1 MEFHEL
7 QSKYSPYQAQIDQLV
22 SRIQGLQSQSDL
34 AESEVHRYI
43 HMCVRTSVPRCGWL
57 RSCVTRA
64 CLVVCASTSPLLA

>member
-34 AESEVHRYI
+34 AESEVHTVGTYI
-43 HMCVRTSVPRCGWL
+43 CVYERLCQDVGGL
-57 RSCVTRA
+57 GHV
-64 CLVVCASTSPLLA
+64 